1 MNGDSRKTQIAL
13 AQSYFA
19 SQTRKQELME
29 EFLQGQT
36 PNLNH
41 ANSPSLKGWQS
52 QTDGVVLKS
61 NQFPYNPK
69 LKERAKQLRKAG
81 NLSEV
86 ILWNNIKNKKLL
98 GIDFDRQKIIGN
110 YIVDFYAKNYM
121 TVIEI
126 DGESHDYKGQYD
138 TIRDAYLN
146 SLGLEVLHLQ
156 DIAVKKATSEIL
168 QSLYTFFENKIK
180 IPIGGS
186 KLPRQPAVATPS
198 REGE

>member
-1 MNGDSRKTQIAL
+1 M
-13 AQSYFA
+13 
-19 SQTRKQELME
+19 
-29 EFLQGQT
+29 
-36 PNLNH
+36 
-41 ANSPSLKGWQS
+41 
-52 QTDGVVLKS
+52 
-61 NQFPYNPK
+61 
-69 LKERAKQLRKAG
+69 
-81 NLSEV
+81 
-86 ILWNNIKNKKLL
+86 
-98 GIDFDRQKIIGN
+98 
-110 YIVDFYAKNYM
+110 DFYAKNYM

-186 KLPRQPAVATPS
+186 KLPRQSATATPS